1 MIEMSQMSLDDEDV
15 MKEEDWEDDD
25 WDDNDDSW

>member
-15 MKEEDWEDDD
+15 MKEEDCEDDD

>member
-1 MIEMSQMSLDDEDV
+1 MSQMSLDDEDV